1 MVRVRARV
9 RSSFGKRRQLPE
21 WFSRARPRSHA
32 VPQLPTGG
40 AAKSALGLAARE
52 RNPSGALSVAH
63 GLFTRLPTAFLE
75 MGEPFRKR
83 SPQHSVST
91 KGLAPCAS
99 PPVGPFSLETA
110 LEYEF

>member
-40 AAKSALGLAARE
+40 ASKSALGLAARE

-63 GLFTRLPTAFLE
+63 GLFTRVRRRGFLRSSSLRSSRKFGYE
-75 MGEPFRKR
+75 DPLGESRLWVKAGRPA
-83 SPQHSVST
+83 V
-91 KGLAPCAS
+91 L
-99 PPVGPFSLETA
+99 
-110 LEYEF
+110 